1 MDIFPVL
8 LQQESSKGSM
18 GAASTDYDTYK
29 SKAQKLGAKISAM
42 MGNDKSVG
50 QQQADSLRASSLSL
64 SSQGPLTPEQSKLR
78 TAAQEFESVFVAQL
92 LSTMRQSSTETDFL
106 GENSTTMKIFNGML
120 DEKYAMEIA
129 KTGQLGLAEMLIQQ
143 LSGGQKTLFDD
154 KAGNQGLSSLDGSEA
169 SVATSN
175 INLPK
180 LLSDLNI
187 EALGETELDQL
198 AEQIVARFA
207 ESARGRQGDLESN
220 LQSGELSMADLLLEQ
235 EVMSV
240 SAESGTS
247 ADGINHDDINEFDSK
262 LGPHGFSSTHTEDS
276 GVQVAQTPMALGFE
290 DGQDFESQV
299 QVSTESNDPKSVVGV
314 FDTNEKKLI
323 ETELLP
329 FGDVSN
335 VENLA
340 SQLEV
345 PVERVIVLPPAENMP
360 QSNFSNMLTGKAF
373 EPGNE
378 SLNQLRQLQF
388 NLQQQNSPN
397 HQTLNQ
403 RGLQSQHRGFQL
415 PQFEI
420 SQGYT
425 EAAQGTQNMVLS
437 WNQIQRMDTVS
448 LANVLSGA
456 QGDATLPTQI
466 VSSDQVIIQIADK
479 LQPQLGRGFQQAT
492 IDLEPPSLGRLHIRL
507 VFEDSVLSAQVQAR
521 NGMVSEIVRGNLAQ
535 LRNALSE
542 HGIQID
548 NFQVMS
554 NNSEQQ
560 GGWQNFSDWDQDL
573 GYRRFQGAGTP
584 NNDVSYELSG
594 SSRSDEQ
601 MGAQHINFSSTGIDH
616 LV

>member
-18 GAASTDYDTYK
+18 GTASTDYDTYK

-42 MGNDKSVG
+42 MGNEKSG
-50 QQQADSLRASSLSL
+50 SQQQADSLRASSLS
-64 SSQGPLTPEQSKLR
+64 SQGPLTLEQSKLR

-106 GENSTTMKIFNGML
+106 GENSATMKIFNGML

-143 LSGGQKTLFDD
+143 LSGGQTLPDGSV
-154 KAGNQGLSSLDGSEA
+154 GNQGLGALDSPEVTVAA
-169 SVATSN
+169 SNV
-175 INLPK
+175 NLPK

-207 ESARGRQGDLESN
+207 EGSSGGQRSLESN
-220 LQSGELSMADLLLEQ
+220 LQSGELPMADLLLEQ

-240 SAESGTS
+240 LADSEIA
-247 ADGINHDDINEFDSK
+247 ADGINHDDINVNRFNSVLDAQE
-262 LGPHGFSSTHTEDS
+262 FSSTNHAGS
-276 GVQVAQTPMALGFE
+276 GVQKTQTPVALSFE
-290 DGQDFESQV
+290 NGQDFGSQV
-299 QVSTESNDPKSVVGV
+299 SASAESNDVKSVVGV
-314 FDTNEKKLI
+314 FDTNEEKLI
-323 ETELLP
+323 ETERLP
-329 FGDVSN
+329 FGDISN
-335 VENLA
+335 VEDLA

-345 PVERVIVLPPAENMP
+345 PAGRVIVLPPAENMP

-373 EPGNE
+373 ESGNE
-378 SLNQLRQLQF
+378 SLNQLRQLQL

-403 RGLQSQHRGFQL
+403 RGLQSQHRSFQL
-415 PQFEI
+415 PQFEVG
-420 SQGYT
+420 QGYT
-425 EAAQGTQNMVLS
+425 ETAQGTQNMVLS
-437 WNQIQRMDTVS
+437 WGQIQRMDTVS
-448 LANVLSGA
+448 LANVLSGI

-554 NNSEQQ
+554 NNSGQQ
-560 GGWQNFSDWDQDL
+560 DGWQSFSDWDQDF

-584 NNDVSYELSG
+584 TNDVSYESSG
-594 SSRSDEQ
+594 NSRGDEQ
-601 MGAQHINFSSTGIDH
+601 VRDQYMNFSSAGIDH

>member
-18 GAASTDYDTYK
+18 GTASTDYDTYK

-42 MGNDKSVG
+42 MGNERSG
-50 QQQADSLRASSLSL
+50 SQQQADSLRASSLS
-64 SSQGPLTPEQSKLR
+64 SQGPLTLEQSKLR

-143 LSGGQKTLFDD
+143 LSGGQRLSDD
-154 KAGNQGLSSLDGSEA
+154 SVGSQGLGALDGSEA
-169 SVATSN
+169 AAAASN
-175 INLPK
+175 VNLPK

-207 ESARGRQGDLESN
+207 ESSSGGQRSLESN
-220 LQSGELSMADLLLEQ
+220 LQSGELPMADLLLGQ

-240 SAESGTS
+240 SAESEIA
-247 ADGINHDDINEFDSK
+247 ADGINHDDININGFNSV
-262 LGPHGFSSTHTEDS
+262 LGAQEFSSTNGADS
-276 GVQVAQTPMALGFE
+276 GVQETQAPVALSFE
-290 DGQDFESQV
+290 NGQDFEG
-299 QVSTESNDPKSVVGV
+299 QVSVSDESNSVVGV
-314 FDTNEKKLI
+314 FDTNGKKLI
-323 ETELLP
+323 ETEQLP
-329 FGDVSN
+329 FGGISN
-335 VENLA
+335 VEDLA

-345 PVERVIVLPPAENMP
+345 PAERVIILPPAENMP
-360 QSNFSNMLTGKAF
+360 QSNFSNVLTGKAF
-373 EPGNE
+373 EPGSE

-397 HQTLNQ
+397 HQALNQ
-403 RGLQSQHRGFQL
+403 RGLQSQHRSFQL
-415 PQFEI
+415 PQFEVG
-420 SQGYT
+420 QGYT
-425 EAAQGTQNMVLS
+425 ETAQGTQNMVLS
-437 WNQIQRMDTVS
+437 WSQIQRMDTVS

-507 VFEDSVLSAQVQAR
+507 VFEDNVLSAQVQAR

-554 NNSEQQ
+554 NNSGQQ
-560 GGWQNFSDWDQDL
+560 DGWQNFSDWDQDF

-584 NNDVSYELSG
+584 TNDVSHELSG
-594 SSRSDEQ
+594 NSRNDEQ
-601 MGAQHINFSSTGIDH
+601 VGDQYMNFSSTGIDH

>member
-29 SKAQKLGAKISAM
+29 SKAQKLGAKISTM

-50 QQQADSLRASSLSL
+50 QQQADSLRAFSLSL

-276 GVQVAQTPMALGFE
+276 GVQVAQTPMALGFK

-425 EAAQGTQNMVLS
+425 ETAQGTQNMVLS

-601 MGAQHINFSSTGIDH
+601 MGDQHINFSSTGIDH

>member
-18 GAASTDYDTYK
+18 GTASTDYDTYK
-29 SKAQKLGAKISAM
+29 SKAQNLGAKISAM
-42 MGNDKSVG
+42 MGNEKSG
-50 QQQADSLRASSLSL
+50 SQQQADSLRASSLS
-64 SSQGPLTPEQSKLR
+64 SQGPLTLEQSKLR

-143 LSGGQKTLFDD
+143 LSGGQTLSGDSV
-154 KAGNQGLSSLDGSEA
+154 GSQGMGALDGSEA
-169 SVATSN
+169 AVAASN
-175 INLPK
+175 VNLPK

-207 ESARGRQGDLESN
+207 ESVSGGQRSLESN
-220 LQSGELSMADLLLEQ
+220 LQSGELPMADLLLGQ

-240 SAESGTS
+240 SAESEIA
-247 ADGINHDDINEFDSK
+247 ADGINHDDININGFNSV
-262 LGPHGFSSTHTEDS
+262 LGAQEFSSTNGADS
-276 GVQVAQTPMALGFE
+276 GVQETQAPVALSFE
-290 DGQDFESQV
+290 NGQDFEG
-299 QVSTESNDPKSVVGV
+299 QVSVSDESNSVVGV
-314 FDTNEKKLI
+314 FDTNEKNLI
-323 ETELLP
+323 ETERLP
-329 FGDVSN
+329 FGGISN
-335 VENLA
+335 VEDLA

-345 PVERVIVLPPAENMP
+345 PAERVIILPPAENMP
-360 QSNFSNMLTGKAF
+360 QSNFSNVLTGKAF
-373 EPGNE
+373 EPGSE

-397 HQTLNQ
+397 HQALNQ
-403 RGLQSQHRGFQL
+403 RGLQSQHRSFQF
-415 PQFEI
+415 PQFEVG
-420 SQGYT
+420 QGYT
-425 EAAQGTQNMVLS
+425 ETAQGTQNMVLS
-437 WNQIQRMDTVS
+437 WSQIQRMDTVS

-507 VFEDSVLSAQVQAR
+507 VFEDNVLSAQVQAR

-554 NNSEQQ
+554 NNSGQQ
-560 GGWQNFSDWDQDL
+560 DGWQNFSDWDQDF

-584 NNDVSYELSG
+584 TNDVSHELSG
-594 SSRSDEQ
+594 NSRNDEQ
-601 MGAQHINFSSTGIDH
+601 VGDQYMNFSSTGIDH

>member
-18 GAASTDYDTYK
+18 GTASTDYDTYK

-42 MGNDKSVG
+42 MGNERSG
-50 QQQADSLRASSLSL
+50 SQQQADSLRASSLS
-64 SSQGPLTPEQSKLR
+64 SQGPLTLEQSKLR

-143 LSGGQKTLFDD
+143 LSGGQTLSGDSV
-154 KAGNQGLSSLDGSEA
+154 GSQGLGALDGSEA
-169 SVATSN
+169 AVAASN
-175 INLPK
+175 VNLPK

-207 ESARGRQGDLESN
+207 ESASGGQRSLESN
-220 LQSGELSMADLLLEQ
+220 LQSGELPMADLLLEQ

-240 SAESGTS
+240 SAESEIA
-247 ADGINHDDINEFDSK
+247 ADGINHDDININGFNSV
-262 LGPHGFSSTHTEDS
+262 LGAQGFSSTNGADS
-276 GVQVAQTPMALGFE
+276 GVQETQAPVALSFE
-290 DGQDFESQV
+290 NGQDFEG
-299 QVSTESNDPKSVVGV
+299 QVSVSDESNSVVGV
-314 FDTNEKKLI
+314 FDTNEKNLI
-323 ETELLP
+323 ETERLP
-329 FGDVSN
+329 FGGISN
-335 VENLA
+335 VEDLA

-345 PVERVIVLPPAENMP
+345 PAERVIILPPAENMP
-360 QSNFSNMLTGKAF
+360 QSNFSNVLTGKSF
-373 EPGNE
+373 EPGSE

-388 NLQQQNSPN
+388 SLQQQNSPN
-397 HQTLNQ
+397 HQALNQ
-403 RGLQSQHRGFQL
+403 RGLQSQNGSFQL
-415 PQFEI
+415 PQFEVG
-420 SQGYT
+420 QGYT
-425 EAAQGTQNMVLS
+425 ETAQGTQNMVLS
-437 WNQIQRMDTVS
+437 WSQIQRMDTVS

-507 VFEDSVLSAQVQAR
+507 VFEDNVLSAQVQAR

-554 NNSEQQ
+554 NNSGQQ
-560 GGWQNFSDWDQDL
+560 DGWQNFSDWDQDF

-584 NNDVSYELSG
+584 TNDVSYESSG
-594 SSRSDEQ
+594 DSRNGEQ
-601 MGAQHINFSSTGIDH
+601 VGDQYMNISSTGIDH

>member
-8 LQQESSKGSM
+8 LQQESSKSSM
-18 GAASTDYDTYK
+18 GTASTDYDTYK

-42 MGNDKSVG
+42 MGNERSG
-50 QQQADSLRASSLSL
+50 SQQQADSLRASSLS
-64 SSQGPLTPEQSKLR
+64 SQGPLTLEQSKLR

-143 LSGGQKTLFDD
+143 LSGGQTLSGDSV
-154 KAGNQGLSSLDGSEA
+154 GSQGLGALDGSEA
-169 SVATSN
+169 AVAASN
-175 INLPK
+175 VNLPK

-187 EALGETELDQL
+187 EALGGTELDQL

-207 ESARGRQGDLESN
+207 ESASGGQRSLESN
-220 LQSGELSMADLLLEQ
+220 LQSGELPMADLLLGQ

-240 SAESGTS
+240 SAESEIA
-247 ADGINHDDINEFDSK
+247 ADGINHDDININGFNSV
-262 LGPHGFSSTHTEDS
+262 LGAQEFSSTNGADS
-276 GVQVAQTPMALGFE
+276 GVQETQAPVALSFE
-290 DGQDFESQV
+290 NGQDFEG
-299 QVSTESNDPKSVVGV
+299 QVSVSDESNSVVGV
-314 FDTNEKKLI
+314 FDTNGKKLI
-323 ETELLP
+323 ETEQLP
-329 FGDVSN
+329 FGGISN
-335 VENLA
+335 VEDLA

-345 PVERVIVLPPAENMP
+345 PAERVIILPPAENVP
-360 QSNFSNMLTGKAF
+360 QSNFSNVLTGKAF
-373 EPGNE
+373 EPGSE

-397 HQTLNQ
+397 HQALNQ
-403 RGLQSQHRGFQL
+403 RGLQSQQRSFQL
-415 PQFEI
+415 PQFEVG
-420 SQGYT
+420 QGYT
-425 EAAQGTQNMVLS
+425 ETAQGTQNMVLS
-437 WNQIQRMDTVS
+437 WSQIQRMDTVS

-507 VFEDSVLSAQVQAR
+507 VFEDNVLSAQVQAR

-554 NNSEQQ
+554 NNSGQQ
-560 GGWQNFSDWDQDL
+560 DGWQNFSDWDQDF

-584 NNDVSYELSG
+584 TNDVSYESSG
-594 SSRSDEQ
+594 DSRNGEQ
-601 MGAQHINFSSTGIDH
+601 VGDQYMNFSSTGIDH

>member
-18 GAASTDYDTYK
+18 GTASTDYDTYK

-42 MGNDKSVG
+42 MGNEKSG
-50 QQQADSLRASSLSL
+50 SQQQADSLRASSLS
-64 SSQGPLTPEQSKLR
+64 SQGPLTLEQSKLR

-143 LSGGQKTLFDD
+143 LSGGQTLSGDSV
-154 KAGNQGLSSLDGSEA
+154 GSQGLGALDGSEA
-169 SVATSN
+169 AVAASN
-175 INLPK
+175 VNLPK

-207 ESARGRQGDLESN
+207 ESASGGQRSLESN
-220 LQSGELSMADLLLEQ
+220 LQSGELPMADLLLEQ
-235 EVMSV
+235 EIMSV
-240 SAESGTS
+240 SAESEIA
-247 ADGINHDDINEFDSK
+247 ADGINHDDININGFNSV
-262 LGPHGFSSTHTEDS
+262 LGAQEFSSTNGADS
-276 GVQVAQTPMALGFE
+276 GVQETQAPVALSFE
-290 DGQDFESQV
+290 NGQDFEG
-299 QVSTESNDPKSVVGV
+299 QVSVSDESNGVVGV

-323 ETELLP
+323 ETERLP
-329 FGDVSN
+329 FGGISN
-335 VENLA
+335 VEDLA

-345 PVERVIVLPPAENMP
+345 PAERVIILPPAENMP
-360 QSNFSNMLTGKAF
+360 QSNFSNVLTGKAF
-373 EPGNE
+373 EPGSE
-378 SLNQLRQLQF
+378 SLSQLRQLQF

-397 HQTLNQ
+397 HQALNQ
-403 RGLQSQHRGFQL
+403 RGLQSQHRSFQF
-415 PQFEI
+415 PQFEVG
-420 SQGYT
+420 QGYT
-425 EAAQGTQNMVLS
+425 ETAQGTQNMVLS
-437 WNQIQRMDTVS
+437 WSQIQRMDTVS

-507 VFEDSVLSAQVQAR
+507 VFEDNVLSAQVQAR

-554 NNSEQQ
+554 NNSGQQ
-560 GGWQNFSDWDQDL
+560 DGWQNFSDWDQDF

-584 NNDVSYELSG
+584 TNDVSYESSG
-594 SSRSDEQ
+594 DSRNGEQ
-601 MGAQHINFSSTGIDH
+601 VGDQYMNISSTGIDH

>member
-42 MGNDKSVG
+42 MGNEKSG
-50 QQQADSLRASSLSL
+50 SQQQADSLRASSLS
-64 SSQGPLTPEQSKLR
+64 SQGPLTLEQSKLR

-154 KAGNQGLSSLDGSEA
+154 KAGNQGLSSLDDSEA

-247 ADGINHDDINEFDSK
+247 VDRINHDDINEFDSM

-290 DGQDFESQV
+290 GGQGFESQV

-335 VENLA
+335 VEDLA

-360 QSNFSNMLTGKAF
+360 QSNFSNMLAGKAF

-425 EAAQGTQNMVLS
+425 ETAQGTQNMVLS

-601 MGAQHINFSSTGIDH
+601 MGDQHINFSSTGIDH

>member
-18 GAASTDYDTYK
+18 GTASTDYDTYK

-42 MGNDKSVG
+42 MGNERSG
-50 QQQADSLRASSLSL
+50 SQQQADSLRASSLS
-64 SSQGPLTPEQSKLR
+64 SQGPLTLEQSKLR

-143 LSGGQKTLFDD
+143 LSGGQTLSGDSV
-154 KAGNQGLSSLDGSEA
+154 GSQGLGALDGSEA
-169 SVATSN
+169 AVAASN
-175 INLPK
+175 VNLPK

-207 ESARGRQGDLESN
+207 ESASGGQRSLESN
-220 LQSGELSMADLLLEQ
+220 LQSGELPMADLLLEQ

-240 SAESGTS
+240 SAESEIA
-247 ADGINHDDINEFDSK
+247 ADGINHDDININGFNSV
-262 LGPHGFSSTHTEDS
+262 LGAQGFSSTNGADS
-276 GVQVAQTPMALGFE
+276 GVQETQEPVALSFE
-290 DGQDFESQV
+290 NGQDFEG
-299 QVSTESNDPKSVVGV
+299 QVSVSDESNSVVGV

-323 ETELLP
+323 ETERLP
-329 FGDVSN
+329 FGGISN
-335 VENLA
+335 VEDLA

-345 PVERVIVLPPAENMP
+345 PAERVIILPPAENMP
-360 QSNFSNMLTGKAF
+360 QSNFSNVLTGKSF
-373 EPGNE
+373 EPGSE

-397 HQTLNQ
+397 HQALNQ
-403 RGLQSQHRGFQL
+403 RGLQSQNGSFQL
-415 PQFEI
+415 PQFEVG
-420 SQGYT
+420 QGYT
-425 EAAQGTQNMVLS
+425 ETAQGTQNMVLS
-437 WNQIQRMDTVS
+437 WSQIQRMDTVS

-507 VFEDSVLSAQVQAR
+507 VFEDNVLSAQVQAR

-554 NNSEQQ
+554 NNSGQQ
-560 GGWQNFSDWDQDL
+560 DGWQNFSDWDQDF
-573 GYRRFQGAGTP
+573 GYRRFQGSGTP
-584 NNDVSYELSG
+584 TNDVSYESSG
-594 SSRSDEQ
+594 DSRNGEQ
-601 MGAQHINFSSTGIDH
+601 VGDQYMNISSTGIDH

>member
-42 MGNDKSVG
+42 MGNEKSG
-50 QQQADSLRASSLSL
+50 SQQQADSLRASSLS
-64 SSQGPLTPEQSKLR
+64 SQGPLTLEQSKLR

-106 GENSTTMKIFNGML
+106 GENSATMKIFNGML

-143 LSGGQKTLFDD
+143 LSGGQTLPDGSV
-154 KAGNQGLSSLDGSEA
+154 GNQGLGALDSPEVTVAA
-169 SVATSN
+169 SNV
-175 INLPK
+175 NLPK

-207 ESARGRQGDLESN
+207 EGSSGGQRSLESN
-220 LQSGELSMADLLLEQ
+220 LQSGELPMADLLLEQ

-240 SAESGTS
+240 LADSEIA
-247 ADGINHDDINEFDSK
+247 ADGINHDDINVNRFNSVLDAQE
-262 LGPHGFSSTHTEDS
+262 FSSTNHAGS
-276 GVQVAQTPMALGFE
+276 GVQKTQTPVALSFE
-290 DGQDFESQV
+290 NGQDFGSQV
-299 QVSTESNDPKSVVGV
+299 SASAESNDVKSVVGV
-314 FDTNEKKLI
+314 FDTNEEKLI
-323 ETELLP
+323 ETERLP
-329 FGDVSN
+329 FGDISN
-335 VENLA
+335 VEDLA

-345 PVERVIVLPPAENMP
+345 PAGRVIVLPPAENMP

-373 EPGNE
+373 ESGNE
-378 SLNQLRQLQF
+378 SLNQLRQLQL

-403 RGLQSQHRGFQL
+403 RGLQSQHRSFQL
-415 PQFEI
+415 PQFEVG
-420 SQGYT
+420 QGYT
-425 EAAQGTQNMVLS
+425 ETAQGTQNMVLS
-437 WNQIQRMDTVS
+437 WGQIQRMDTVS
-448 LANVLSGA
+448 LANVLSGI

-554 NNSEQQ
+554 NNSGQQ
-560 GGWQNFSDWDQDL
+560 DGWQSFSDWDQDF

-584 NNDVSYELSG
+584 TNDVSYESSG
-594 SSRSDEQ
+594 NSRGDEQ
-601 MGAQHINFSSTGIDH
+601 VRDQYMNFSSAGIDH

>member
-18 GAASTDYDTYK
+18 GTASTDYDTYK

-42 MGNDKSVG
+42 MGNEKSG
-50 QQQADSLRASSLSL
+50 SQQQADSLRASSS
-64 SSQGPLTPEQSKLR
+64 SSQGPLTLEQSKLR

-143 LSGGQKTLFDD
+143 LSGGQTLSD
-154 KAGNQGLSSLDGSEA
+154 GSVGSQGLGALDGSEA
-169 SVATSN
+169 AVAASN
-175 INLPK
+175 VNLPK

-207 ESARGRQGDLESN
+207 ESASGGQRSLESN
-220 LQSGELSMADLLLEQ
+220 LQSGELPMADLLLEQ
-235 EVMSV
+235 EVVSV
-240 SAESGTS
+240 SAESEIA
-247 ADGINHDDINEFDSK
+247 ADGINQDDININGFNSVLDAQE
-262 LGPHGFSSTHTEDS
+262 FSSTNGADS
-276 GVQVAQTPMALGFE
+276 GVQETQTPAALSFE
-290 DGQDFESQV
+290 NGQDFEG
-299 QVSTESNDPKSVVGV
+299 QVSASAKSNDVKSVVGI
-314 FDTNEKKLI
+314 FDTNEQKLI
-323 ETELLP
+323 ETERLP
-329 FGDVSN
+329 FGDISN
-335 VENLA
+335 VEDLA

-345 PVERVIVLPPAENMP
+345 PVERVIILPPAENMP
-360 QSNFSNMLTGKAF
+360 QSNFSNVLTGKSF
-373 EPGNE
+373 EPGSE

-388 NLQQQNSPN
+388 SLQQQNSPN
-397 HQTLNQ
+397 HRALNQ
-403 RGLQSQHRGFQL
+403 RGLQSQNGSFQL
-415 PQFEI
+415 PQFEVG
-420 SQGYT
+420 QGYT
-425 EAAQGTQNMVLS
+425 ETAQGTQNMVLS
-437 WNQIQRMDTVS
+437 WSQIQRMDTVS
-448 LANVLSGA
+448 LANVLSGT

-507 VFEDSVLSAQVQAR
+507 VFEDNVLSAQVQAR

-554 NNSEQQ
+554 NNSGQQ
-560 GGWQNFSDWDQDL
+560 DGWQNFSDWDQDF

-584 NNDVSYELSG
+584 TNDVSYESSG
-594 SSRSDEQ
+594 NSRNDEQ
-601 MGAQHINFSSTGIDH
+601 VGDQYMNFSSTGIDH

>member
-50 QQQADSLRASSLSL
+50 QQQADSLRAFSLSL

-276 GVQVAQTPMALGFE
+276 GVQVAQTPMALGFK

-425 EAAQGTQNMVLS
+425 ETAQGTQNMVLS

-601 MGAQHINFSSTGIDH
+601 MGDQHINFSSTGIDH

>member
-18 GAASTDYDTYK
+18 GTASTDYDTYK

-42 MGNDKSVG
+42 MGNERSG
-50 QQQADSLRASSLSL
+50 SQQQADSLRASSLS
-64 SSQGPLTPEQSKLR
+64 SQGPLTLEQSKLR

-143 LSGGQKTLFDD
+143 LSGGQTLSDGSV
-154 KAGNQGLSSLDGSEA
+154 GNQGLGALDGSEA
-169 SVATSN
+169 AVAASN
-175 INLPK
+175 VNLPK

-207 ESARGRQGDLESN
+207 ESASGGQRSLESN
-220 LQSGELSMADLLLEQ
+220 LQSGELPMADLLLGQ

-240 SAESGTS
+240 SAESEIA
-247 ADGINHDDINEFDSK
+247 ADGINHDGIDINGFNSV
-262 LGPHGFSSTHTEDS
+262 LGAQEFSSTNGADS
-276 GVQVAQTPMALGFE
+276 GVQETQAPVALSFE
-290 DGQDFESQV
+290 NGQDFEG
-299 QVSTESNDPKSVVGV
+299 QVSVSDESNSVVGV
-314 FDTNEKKLI
+314 FDTNEKNLI
-323 ETELLP
+323 ETERLP
-329 FGDVSN
+329 FGGISN
-335 VENLA
+335 VEDLA

-345 PVERVIVLPPAENMP
+345 PAERVIILPPAENMP
-360 QSNFSNMLTGKAF
+360 QSNFSNVLTGKAF
-373 EPGNE
+373 EPGSE

-397 HQTLNQ
+397 HQALNQ
-403 RGLQSQHRGFQL
+403 RGLQSQHRSFQL
-415 PQFEI
+415 PQFEVG
-420 SQGYT
+420 QGYT
-425 EAAQGTQNMVLS
+425 ETAQGTQNMVLS
-437 WNQIQRMDTVS
+437 WSQIQRMDTVS

-507 VFEDSVLSAQVQAR
+507 VFEDNVLSAQVQAR

-554 NNSEQQ
+554 NNSGQQ
-560 GGWQNFSDWDQDL
+560 DGWQNFSDWDQDF
-573 GYRRFQGAGTP
+573 GYRRFQGSGTP
-584 NNDVSYELSG
+584 TNDVSYESSG
-594 SSRSDEQ
+594 DSRNGEQ
-601 MGAQHINFSSTGIDH
+601 VGDQYMNISSTGIDH

>member
-18 GAASTDYDTYK
+18 GTASTDYDTYK

-42 MGNDKSVG
+42 MGNEKSG
-50 QQQADSLRASSLSL
+50 SQQQVDSLRASSLS
-64 SSQGPLTPEQSKLR
+64 SQGPLTLEQSKLR

-143 LSGGQKTLFDD
+143 LTGGRTLSD
-154 KAGNQGLSSLDGSEA
+154 GSVGSQGLGALDGSEA
-169 SVATSN
+169 AVAASSV
-175 INLPK
+175 NLPK

-207 ESARGRQGDLESN
+207 ESASGGQRSLESN
-220 LQSGELSMADLLLEQ
+220 LQSGELPMADLLLEQ

-240 SAESGTS
+240 SAESEIA
-247 ADGINHDDINEFDSK
+247 ADGINHDDIDVNGFNSV
-262 LGPHGFSSTHTEDS
+262 LGAQEFSSTNGADS
-276 GVQVAQTPMALGFE
+276 GVQETQKPVALSFE
-290 DGQDFESQV
+290 DRQDFV
-299 QVSTESNDPKSVVGV
+299 GQVSVSAESNDVKSVVGV
-314 FDTNEKKLI
+314 FDTNEKNLI
-323 ETELLP
+323 ETERLP
-329 FGDVSN
+329 FGDISN
-335 VENLA
+335 VEDLA
-340 SQLEV
+340 NQLEV
-345 PVERVIVLPPAENMP
+345 PVERVIILPPAENMP

-378 SLNQLRQLQF
+378 SLNQLRQLQL

-403 RGLQSQHRGFQL
+403 RGLQSQHRSFQL
-415 PQFEI
+415 PQFEVG
-420 SQGYT
+420 QGYT
-425 EAAQGTQNMVLS
+425 ETAQGTQNMVLS
-437 WNQIQRMDTVS
+437 WSQIQRMDTVS

-466 VSSDQVIIQIADK
+466 VSSDQVVIQIADK

-554 NNSEQQ
+554 NNSGQQ
-560 GGWQNFSDWDQDL
+560 DGWQNFSDWDQDF

-584 NNDVSYELSG
+584 TNDVSYESSG
-594 SSRSDEQ
+594 NSRDGEQ
-601 MGAQHINFSSTGIDH
+601 VGDQYMNFSSAGIDH

>member
-18 GAASTDYDTYK
+18 GTASTDYDTYK

-42 MGNDKSVG
+42 MGNERSG
-50 QQQADSLRASSLSL
+50 SQQQADSLRASSLS
-64 SSQGPLTPEQSKLR
+64 SQGPLTLEQSKLR

-143 LSGGQKTLFDD
+143 LSGGQTLSD
-154 KAGNQGLSSLDGSEA
+154 GSVGSQGLGALDGSEA
-169 SVATSN
+169 AVAASN
-175 INLPK
+175 VNLPK

-207 ESARGRQGDLESN
+207 ESASGGQRSLESD
-220 LQSGELSMADLLLEQ
+220 LQSGELPMADLLLGQ

-240 SAESGTS
+240 SAESEIA
-247 ADGINHDDINEFDSK
+247 ADGINHDDININGFNSV
-262 LGPHGFSSTHTEDS
+262 LGAQEFSSTNGADS
-276 GVQVAQTPMALGFE
+276 GVQEAQAPVALSFE
-290 DGQDFESQV
+290 NGQDFEG
-299 QVSTESNDPKSVVGV
+299 QVSVSDESNSVVGV
-314 FDTNEKKLI
+314 FDTNEKNLI
-323 ETELLP
+323 ETEQLP
-329 FGDVSN
+329 FGGISN
-335 VENLA
+335 VEDLA

-345 PVERVIVLPPAENMP
+345 PAERVIILPPAENMP
-360 QSNFSNMLTGKAF
+360 QSNFSNVLTGKAF
-373 EPGNE
+373 EPGSE

-397 HQTLNQ
+397 HQALNQ
-403 RGLQSQHRGFQL
+403 RGLQSQHRSFQL
-415 PQFEI
+415 PQFEVG
-420 SQGYT
+420 QGYT
-425 EAAQGTQNMVLS
+425 ETAQGTQNMVLS
-437 WNQIQRMDTVS
+437 WSQIQRMDTVS

-507 VFEDSVLSAQVQAR
+507 VFEDNVLSAQVQAR

-554 NNSEQQ
+554 NNSGQQ
-560 GGWQNFSDWDQDL
+560 DGWQNFSDWDQDF

-584 NNDVSYELSG
+584 TNDVSYESSG
-594 SSRSDEQ
+594 NSRNEEQ
-601 MGAQHINFSSTGIDH
+601 VGDQYMNFSSTGIDH

>member
-18 GAASTDYDTYK
+18 GTASTDYDTYK

-42 MGNDKSVG
+42 MGNERSG
-50 QQQADSLRASSLSL
+50 SQQQADSLRASSLS
-64 SSQGPLTPEQSKLR
+64 SQGPLTLEQSKLR

-143 LSGGQKTLFDD
+143 LSGGQTLSD
-154 KAGNQGLSSLDGSEA
+154 GSVGSQGLGALDGSEA
-169 SVATSN
+169 AVAASN
-175 INLPK
+175 VNLPK

-207 ESARGRQGDLESN
+207 ESASGGQRSLESN
-220 LQSGELSMADLLLEQ
+220 LQSGELPMADLLLGQ

-240 SAESGTS
+240 SAESEIA
-247 ADGINHDDINEFDSK
+247 ADGINHDDININGFNSV
-262 LGPHGFSSTHTEDS
+262 LGAQGFSSTNGADS
-276 GVQVAQTPMALGFE
+276 GVQETQEPVALSFE
-290 DGQDFESQV
+290 NGQDFEG
-299 QVSTESNDPKSVVGV
+299 QVSVSDESNSVVGV
-314 FDTNEKKLI
+314 FDTNEKNLI
-323 ETELLP
+323 ETERLP
-329 FGDVSN
+329 FGGISN
-335 VENLA
+335 VEDLA

-345 PVERVIVLPPAENMP
+345 PAERVIILPPAENMP
-360 QSNFSNMLTGKAF
+360 QSNFSNVLTGKAF
-373 EPGNE
+373 EPGSE

-397 HQTLNQ
+397 HQALNQ
-403 RGLQSQHRGFQL
+403 RGLQSQHRSFQF
-415 PQFEI
+415 PQFEVG
-420 SQGYT
+420 QGYT
-425 EAAQGTQNMVLS
+425 ETAQGTQNMVLS
-437 WNQIQRMDTVS
+437 WSQIQRMDTVS

-507 VFEDSVLSAQVQAR
+507 VFEDNVLSAQVQAR

-554 NNSEQQ
+554 NNSGQQ
-560 GGWQNFSDWDQDL
+560 DGWQNFSDWDQDF
-573 GYRRFQGAGTP
+573 GYRRFQGSGTP
-584 NNDVSYELSG
+584 TNDVSYESSG
-594 SSRSDEQ
+594 DSRNGEQ
-601 MGAQHINFSSTGIDH
+601 VGDQYMNISSTGIDH

>member
-18 GAASTDYDTYK
+18 GTASTDYDTYK

-42 MGNDKSVG
+42 MGNEKSG
-50 QQQADSLRASSLSL
+50 SQQQADSLRASSLS
-64 SSQGPLTPEQSKLR
+64 SQGPLTLEQSKLR

-143 LSGGQKTLFDD
+143 LSGGQRLSDD
-154 KAGNQGLSSLDGSEA
+154 SVGSQGLGALDGSEA
-169 SVATSN
+169 AVAASN
-175 INLPK
+175 VNLPK

-207 ESARGRQGDLESN
+207 ESASGGQRSLESN
-220 LQSGELSMADLLLEQ
+220 LQSGELPMADLLLGQ

-240 SAESGTS
+240 SAESEIST
-247 ADGINHDDINEFDSK
+247 DGINHDDIDVNGFNSV
-262 LGPHGFSSTHTEDS
+262 LGAQEYSSTNGVDS
-276 GVQVAQTPMALGFE
+276 GVQEAQAPAALSFE
-290 DGQDFESQV
+290 SGQDFEG
-299 QVSTESNDPKSVVGV
+299 QVSVSDESNSVVGV
-314 FDTNEKKLI
+314 FDTNEKNLI
-323 ETELLP
+323 ETERLP
-329 FGDVSN
+329 FGDISN
-335 VENLA
+335 VEDLA

-345 PVERVIVLPPAENMP
+345 PIERVIILPPAENMP
-360 QSNFSNMLTGKAF
+360 QSNFSNVLTGKAF
-373 EPGNE
+373 EPGSE

-397 HQTLNQ
+397 HQALNQ
-403 RGLQSQHRGFQL
+403 RGLQSQHRSFQL
-415 PQFEI
+415 PQFEVG
-420 SQGYT
+420 QGYT
-425 EAAQGTQNMVLS
+425 ETAQGTQNMVLS
-437 WNQIQRMDTVS
+437 WSQIQRMDTVS

-507 VFEDSVLSAQVQAR
+507 VFEDNVLSAQVQAR

-554 NNSEQQ
+554 NNSGQQ
-560 GGWQNFSDWDQDL
+560 DGWQNFSDWDQDF

-584 NNDVSYELSG
+584 TNDVSYELSG
-594 SSRSDEQ
+594 NSRNDEQ
-601 MGAQHINFSSTGIDH
+601 VGDQYMNFSSTGIDH

>member
-18 GAASTDYDTYK
+18 GTASTDYDTYK

-42 MGNDKSVG
+42 MGNEKSG
-50 QQQADSLRASSLSL
+50 SQQQADSLRASSLS
-64 SSQGPLTPEQSKLR
+64 SQGPLTLEQSKLR

-143 LSGGQKTLFDD
+143 LSGGQRLSDD
-154 KAGNQGLSSLDGSEA
+154 SVGSQGLGALDGSEA
-169 SVATSN
+169 AAAASN
-175 INLPK
+175 VNLPK

-207 ESARGRQGDLESN
+207 ESASGGQRSLESN
-220 LQSGELSMADLLLEQ
+220 LQSGELPMADLLLGQ

-240 SAESGTS
+240 SAESEIA
-247 ADGINHDDINEFDSK
+247 ADGINQDDININGFNSV
-262 LGPHGFSSTHTEDS
+262 LGAQGFSSTNGADS
-276 GVQVAQTPMALGFE
+276 GVQETQTPVALSFE
-290 DGQDFESQV
+290 NGQDFEG
-299 QVSTESNDPKSVVGV
+299 QVSVSAKSNDVKSVVGV
-314 FDTNEKKLI
+314 LDTNEKNLI
-323 ETELLP
+323 ETERLP
-329 FGDVSN
+329 FGDISN
-335 VENLA
+335 VEDLA

-345 PVERVIVLPPAENMP
+345 PIERVFILPPAENMP
-360 QSNFSNMLTGKAF
+360 QSNFSNVLTGKAF
-373 EPGNE
+373 EPGSE

-397 HQTLNQ
+397 HQALNQ
-403 RGLQSQHRGFQL
+403 RGLQSQHRSFQL
-415 PQFEI
+415 PQFEVG
-420 SQGYT
+420 QGYT
-425 EAAQGTQNMVLS
+425 ETAQGTQNMVLS
-437 WNQIQRMDTVS
+437 WGQIQRMDTVS

-507 VFEDSVLSAQVQAR
+507 VFEDNVLSAQVQAR

-554 NNSEQQ
+554 NNSGQQ
-560 GGWQNFSDWDQDL
+560 DGWQNFSDWDQDF

-584 NNDVSYELSG
+584 TNDVSHELSG
-594 SSRSDEQ
+594 NSRNDEQ
-601 MGAQHINFSSTGIDH
+601 VGDQYMNFSSTGIDH

>member
-18 GAASTDYDTYK
+18 GTASTDYDTYK

-42 MGNDKSVG
+42 MGNEKSG
-50 QQQADSLRASSLSL
+50 SQQQADSLRASSLS
-64 SSQGPLTPEQSKLR
+64 SQGPLTLEQSKLR

-143 LSGGQKTLFDD
+143 LSGGQTLS
-154 KAGNQGLSSLDGSEA
+154 GGSVSSQGLGALDGSEVAVAA
-169 SVATSN
+169 SSV
-175 INLPK
+175 NLPK

-207 ESARGRQGDLESN
+207 EGASGGQRSLESN
-220 LQSGELSMADLLLEQ
+220 LQSGEFPMADLLLEQ

-240 SAESGTS
+240 SAESEIT
-247 ADGINHDDINEFDSK
+247 ADGINHDDINVNRFNSVLGAQEFN
-262 LGPHGFSSTHTEDS
+262 STNSTDS
-276 GVQVAQTPMALGFE
+276 GVQETQTPVALSFE
-290 DGQDFESQV
+290 NGQDFESQV
-299 QVSTESNDPKSVVGV
+299 SVSAESNDVKGVVGV

-323 ETELLP
+323 ETERLP
-329 FGDVSN
+329 FGDISN
-335 VENLA
+335 VEDLA

-345 PVERVIVLPPAENMP
+345 PAERVIVLPPAENMP

-378 SLNQLRQLQF
+378 SLNQLRQLQL

-397 HQTLNQ
+397 HQALNQ
-403 RGLQSQHRGFQL
+403 RGLQSQHRSFQL
-415 PQFEI
+415 PQFEVG
-420 SQGYT
+420 QGYT
-425 EAAQGTQNMVLS
+425 ETAQGTQNMVLS
-437 WNQIQRMDTVS
+437 WSQIQRMDTVS

-554 NNSEQQ
+554 NNSGQQ
-560 GGWQNFSDWDQDL
+560 DGWQNFSDWDQDF
-573 GYRRFQGAGTP
+573 GYRRFQGAGAPT
-584 NNDVSYELSG
+584 NDVSYQSSG
-594 SSRSDEQ
+594 NSRGDEQ
-601 MGAQHINFSSTGIDH
+601 VGDQYMNFSSAGIDH

>member
-18 GAASTDYDTYK
+18 GTASTDYDTYK

-42 MGNDKSVG
+42 MGNEKSG
-50 QQQADSLRASSLSL
+50 SQQQADSLRASSLS
-64 SSQGPLTPEQSKLR
+64 SQGPLTLEQSKLR

-143 LSGGQKTLFDD
+143 LSGGQTLPDGSV
-154 KAGNQGLSSLDGSEA
+154 GNQGLGALDSPEVTVAA
-169 SVATSN
+169 SNV
-175 INLPK
+175 NLPK

-207 ESARGRQGDLESN
+207 EGSSGGQRSLESN
-220 LQSGELSMADLLLEQ
+220 LQSGELPMADLLLEQ

-240 SAESGTS
+240 LADSEIA
-247 ADGINHDDINEFDSK
+247 ADGINHDDINVNRFNSVLDAQE
-262 LGPHGFSSTHTEDS
+262 FSSTNHAGS
-276 GVQVAQTPMALGFE
+276 GVQKTQTPVALSFE
-290 DGQDFESQV
+290 NGQDFGSQV
-299 QVSTESNDPKSVVGV
+299 SASAESNDVKSVVGV
-314 FDTNEKKLI
+314 FDTNEEKLI
-323 ETELLP
+323 ETERLP
-329 FGDVSN
+329 FGDISN
-335 VENLA
+335 VEDLA

-345 PVERVIVLPPAENMP
+345 PAGRVIVLPPAENMP

-373 EPGNE
+373 ESGNE
-378 SLNQLRQLQF
+378 SLNQLRQLQL

-403 RGLQSQHRGFQL
+403 RGLQSQHRSFQL
-415 PQFEI
+415 PQFEVG
-420 SQGYT
+420 QGYT
-425 EAAQGTQNMVLS
+425 ETAQGTQNMVLS
-437 WNQIQRMDTVS
+437 WGQIQRMDTVS
-448 LANVLSGA
+448 LANVLSGI

-554 NNSEQQ
+554 NNSGQQ
-560 GGWQNFSDWDQDL
+560 DGWQSFSDWDQDF

-584 NNDVSYELSG
+584 TNDVSYESSG
-594 SSRSDEQ
+594 NSRGDEQ
-601 MGAQHINFSSTGIDH
+601 VRDQYMNFSSAGIDH

>member
-18 GAASTDYDTYK
+18 GTASTDYDTYK

-42 MGNDKSVG
+42 MGNEKSG
-50 QQQADSLRASSLSL
+50 SQQQADSLRASSLS
-64 SSQGPLTPEQSKLR
+64 SQGPLTLEQSKLR

-143 LSGGQKTLFDD
+143 LSGGQTLPDGSV
-154 KAGNQGLSSLDGSEA
+154 GNQGLGALDSPEVTVAA
-169 SVATSN
+169 SNV
-175 INLPK
+175 NLPK

-207 ESARGRQGDLESN
+207 EGSSGGQRSLESN
-220 LQSGELSMADLLLEQ
+220 LQSGELPMADLLLEQ

-240 SAESGTS
+240 LADSEIA
-247 ADGINHDDINEFDSK
+247 ADGINHDDINVNRFNSVLDAQE
-262 LGPHGFSSTHTEDS
+262 FSSTNHAGS
-276 GVQVAQTPMALGFE
+276 GVQKTQTPVALSFE
-290 DGQDFESQV
+290 NGQDFGSQV
-299 QVSTESNDPKSVVGV
+299 SASAESNDVKSVVGV
-314 FDTNEKKLI
+314 FDTNEEKLI
-323 ETELLP
+323 ETERLP
-329 FGDVSN
+329 FGDISN
-335 VENLA
+335 VEDLA

-345 PVERVIVLPPAENMP
+345 PAGRVIVLPPAENMP

-373 EPGNE
+373 ESGNE
-378 SLNQLRQLQF
+378 SLNQLRQLQL

-403 RGLQSQHRGFQL
+403 RGLQSQHRSFQL
-415 PQFEI
+415 PQFEVG
-420 SQGYT
+420 QGYT
-425 EAAQGTQNMVLS
+425 ETAQGTQNMVLS
-437 WNQIQRMDTVS
+437 WGQIQRMDTVS
-448 LANVLSGA
+448 LANVLSGI
-456 QGDATLPTQI
+456 QGDTTLPTQI

-554 NNSEQQ
+554 NNSGQQ
-560 GGWQNFSDWDQDL
+560 DGWQSFSDWDQDF

-584 NNDVSYELSG
+584 TNDVSYESSG
-594 SSRSDEQ
+594 NSRGDEQ
-601 MGAQHINFSSTGIDH
+601 VRDQYMNFSSAGIDH

>member
-18 GAASTDYDTYK
+18 GTASTDYDTYK

-42 MGNDKSVG
+42 MGNERSG
-50 QQQADSLRASSLSL
+50 SQQQADSLRASSLS
-64 SSQGPLTPEQSKLR
+64 SQGPLTLEQSKLR

-143 LSGGQKTLFDD
+143 LSGGQTLSD
-154 KAGNQGLSSLDGSEA
+154 GSVGSQGLGALDGSEA
-169 SVATSN
+169 AVAASN
-175 INLPK
+175 VNLPK

-207 ESARGRQGDLESN
+207 ESASGGQRSLESN
-220 LQSGELSMADLLLEQ
+220 LQSGELPMADLLLGQ

-240 SAESGTS
+240 SAESEIA
-247 ADGINHDDINEFDSK
+247 ADGINHDDININGFNSV
-262 LGPHGFSSTHTEDS
+262 LGAQEFSSTNGADS
-276 GVQVAQTPMALGFE
+276 GVQETQIPVALSFE
-290 DGQDFESQV
+290 NGQDFEG
-299 QVSTESNDPKSVVGV
+299 QVSVSAKSNDVKSVVGV
-314 FDTNEKKLI
+314 FDTNEKNLI
-323 ETELLP
+323 ETERLP
-329 FGDVSN
+329 FGDISN
-335 VENLA
+335 VEGFA

-345 PVERVIVLPPAENMP
+345 PVERVIILPPAENMP
-360 QSNFSNMLTGKAF
+360 QSNFSNVLTGKAF
-373 EPGNE
+373 EPGSE

-397 HQTLNQ
+397 HQALNQ
-403 RGLQSQHRGFQL
+403 RGLQSQHRSFQL
-415 PQFEI
+415 PQFEVG
-420 SQGYT
+420 QGYT
-425 EAAQGTQNMVLS
+425 ETAQGTQNMVLS
-437 WNQIQRMDTVS
+437 WSQIQRMDTVS

-507 VFEDSVLSAQVQAR
+507 VFEDNVLSAQVQAR

-554 NNSEQQ
+554 NNSGQQ
-560 GGWQNFSDWDQDL
+560 DGWQNFSDWDQDF

-584 NNDVSYELSG
+584 TNDVSYESSG
-594 SSRSDEQ
+594 NSRNDEQ
-601 MGAQHINFSSTGIDH
+601 VGDQYMNFSSTGIDH

>member
-18 GAASTDYDTYK
+18 GTASTDYDTYK

-42 MGNDKSVG
+42 MGNEKSG
-50 QQQADSLRASSLSL
+50 SQQQADSLRASSLS
-64 SSQGPLTPEQSKLR
+64 SQGPLTLEQSKLR

-143 LSGGQKTLFDD
+143 LSGGQRLSDD
-154 KAGNQGLSSLDGSEA
+154 SVGSQGLGALDGSEA
-169 SVATSN
+169 AAAASN
-175 INLPK
+175 VNLPK

-207 ESARGRQGDLESN
+207 ESASGGQRSLESN
-220 LQSGELSMADLLLEQ
+220 LQSGELPMADLLLGQ

-240 SAESGTS
+240 SAESEIA
-247 ADGINHDDINEFDSK
+247 ADGINHDGIDVNGFNSV
-262 LGPHGFSSTHTEDS
+262 LGAQGFSSTNGADS
-276 GVQVAQTPMALGFE
+276 GVQETQTPVALSFE
-290 DGQDFESQV
+290 NGQDFEG
-299 QVSTESNDPKSVVGV
+299 QVSVSAKSNDVKSVVGV
-314 FDTNEKKLI
+314 LDTNEKNLI
-323 ETELLP
+323 ETERLP
-329 FGDVSN
+329 FGDISN
-335 VENLA
+335 VEDLA

-345 PVERVIVLPPAENMP
+345 PIERVFILPPAENMP
-360 QSNFSNMLTGKAF
+360 QSNFSNVLTGKAF
-373 EPGNE
+373 EPGSE

-397 HQTLNQ
+397 HQALNQ
-403 RGLQSQHRGFQL
+403 RGLQSQHRSFQL
-415 PQFEI
+415 PQFEVG
-420 SQGYT
+420 QGYT
-425 EAAQGTQNMVLS
+425 ETAQGTQNMVLS
-437 WNQIQRMDTVS
+437 WGQIQRMDTVS

-507 VFEDSVLSAQVQAR
+507 VFEDNVLSAQVQAR

-554 NNSEQQ
+554 NNSGQQ
-560 GGWQNFSDWDQDL
+560 DGWQNFSDWDQDF

-584 NNDVSYELSG
+584 TNDVSHELSG
-594 SSRSDEQ
+594 NSRNDEQ
-601 MGAQHINFSSTGIDH
+601 VGDQYMNFSSTGIDH